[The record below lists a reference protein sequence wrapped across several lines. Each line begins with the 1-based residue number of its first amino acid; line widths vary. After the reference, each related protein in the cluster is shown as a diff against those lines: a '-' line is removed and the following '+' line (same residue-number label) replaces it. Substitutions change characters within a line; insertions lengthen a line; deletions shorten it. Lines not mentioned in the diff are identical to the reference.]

1 MLLLDSLDYINIF
14 SSVEK
19 TILLCW

>member
-1 MLLLDSLDYINIF
+1 MLLLDSLDYINII

-19 TILLCW
+19 AILLCW